1 MSNAIGIP
9 LPRLSR
15 SRAGDRQTQ
24 KYAVNGKVPGFTA
37 DFIDNYYFGHTSLS
51 SAITHVRSG
60 NATMTDGY
68 GPELVVNGDFLSN
81 IDDWS
86 VSNGTASWVGG
97 QLLLNETGSDG
108 VTARAYQTI
117 TTVVGTTYWVTAR
130 VGDVSTGT
138 GIVAASNST
147 SIGGKPQQN
156 SSGNETVSFA
166 FVAEATTTY
175 IVLAVSGTTART
187 VYFDN
192 VSVKEMPVLK
202 WAPHN
207 LLTYSEQFD
216 NAAWPKTDTTI
227 TANAAIAPDGT
238 QTADEITHTSAA
250 PSFSR
255 AVSPVEDGVNYTHS
269 VFVTYIDHQ
278 WIRIGHDSASSP
290 FGTWFDVQNGVIGT
304 KGSNHV
310 SSSIEDV
317 GDGWYK
323 LTVEGTADGTSF
335 STYILLA
342 DSDGGT
348 GKVTG
353 TSAYIWG
360 AHLFRSD
367 LGGMVDNPDQ
377 PLSRASYVPT
387 TTVAKYL
394 PRIGHHVYTGSS
406 AWANEGLL
414 AESEARTN
422 EFTYDAF
429 SGSGAS
435 ITDNAGISP
444 DGTQNAGLFTEDTAT
459 GIHRIINGT
468 EGTDNVESCFSV
480 YLKANGRASFLLVVF
495 DANDTSNYFQ
505 AAFSEGF
512 TIGSTLAV
520 GNGTVTDSTV
530 EEVGNGWYRVSVSG
544 VANTAGTGGAVSAQV
559 RLRNSSNNQSY
570 TGDGTSGA
578 YFYGPQFEAGSTP
591 SSYIPNEST
600 TTRAAESFTIPSAN
614 LPWPEPVYTGSDV
627 ITNGGFDTDSDWTKS
642 TAPASTISGG
652 VATVG
657 GVGANGY
664 IYQDASLVTGKVYEI
679 TFDVT
684 SASAT
689 SLTFLRG
696 NSFGNTAGSYVDLG
710 LLTVGTHTAVFVAA
724 YSNIGFTVGG
734 GDTAIVSFDNVSV
747 REINPLSVS
756 IAMDGRITYADEGDY
771 NTVNFY
777 RWREDSGNFIRAQV
791 TTNST
796 YEGRIIVNTQEN
808 SNADQVDSAGSD
820 VFAPDVLVPFDI
832 ASRHGSTFLNMAQA
846 GISYTANTT
855 PTALPD
861 LSATDLELAYDYMGT
876 VGTFRV
882 WDKDITDAGLVEAT
896 NPSLEPS
903 LSLEFSGLGTNSFVI
918 ADWSE

>member
-1 MSNAIGIP
+1 
-9 LPRLSR
+9 
-15 SRAGDRQTQ
+15 
-24 KYAVNGKVPGFTA
+24 
-37 DFIDNYYFGHTSLS
+37 
-51 SAITHVRSG
+51 
-60 NATMTDGY
+60 MTDGY

-192 VSVKEMPVLK
+192 VSVKEMPVIK

-207 LLTYSEQFD
+207 LLTYSED
-216 NAAWPKTDTTI
+216 LSNAAWTKSNTTI
-227 TANAAIAPDGT
+227 TADDAIAPDGT
-238 QTADEITHTSAA
+238 QTADKMQHTTSSAN
-250 PSFSR
+250 
-255 AVSPVEDGVNYTHS
+255 VSGTVTGVIATTYT
-269 VFVTYIDHQ
+269 VGAFVKSSDHQ
-278 WIRIGHDSASSP
+278 WFRIFADVGSA
-290 FGTWFDVQNGVIGT
+290 WFDLTNELIGT
-304 KGSNHV
+304 VDSGLSNA
-310 SSSIEDV
+310 SITDV
-317 GDGWYK
+317 GDGWY
-323 LTVEGTADGTSF
+323 LCQVDTVPVAPNLSLQP
-335 STYILLA
+335 LLA
-342 DSDGGT
+342 TANGGFAEST
-348 GKVTG
+348 T
-353 TSAYIWG
+353 TSAHVWG
-360 AHLFRSD
+360 IHVYRSD

-387 TTVAKYL
+387 TTAAKYL

-429 SGSGAS
+429 AGSGAS

-570 TGDGTSGA
+570 TGDGASGA
-578 YFYGPQFEAGSTP
+578 YFYGFQFEAGSTP

-600 TTRAAESFTIPSAN
+600 TTRAAETFTIPSAN
-614 LPWPEPVYTGSDV
+614 LPWPEPVYTGSELV
-627 ITNGGFDTDSDWTKS
+627 TNGTFDADSDWTKG
-642 TAPASTISGG
+642 TGWTISGG
-652 VATVG
+652 KANLDTSAAG
-657 GVGANGY
+657 AGVFTQ
-664 IYQDASLVTGKVYEI
+664 IYQNVPTTAGKVYAVSADFDTLTNVTDSEI
-679 TFDVT
+679 
-684 SASAT
+684 
-689 SLTFLRG
+689 FLR
-696 NSFGNTAGSYVDLG
+696 VE
-710 LLTVGTHTAVFVAA
+710 VGVILSKQQTTTGTKTYYFVAQD
-724 YSNIGFTVGG
+724 SSTTI
-734 GDTAIVSFDNVSV
+734 SV
-747 REINPLSVS
+747 
-756 IAMDGRITYADEGDY
+756 
-771 NTVNFY
+771 
-777 RWREDSGNFIRAQV
+777 
-791 TTNST
+791 
-796 YEGRIIVNTQEN
+796 
-808 SNADQVDSAGSD
+808 
-820 VFAPDVLVPFDI
+820 
-832 ASRHGSTFLNMAQA
+832 
-846 GISYTANTT
+846 
-855 PTALPD
+855 
-861 LSATDLELAYDYMGT
+861 
-876 VGTFRV
+876 
-882 WDKDITDAGLVEAT
+882 DAGKYD
-896 NPSLEPS
+896 SS
-903 LSLEFSGLGTNSFVI
+903 SGLRTAQTI
-918 ADWSE
+918 